1 MGSLLLLFFMFSKFP
16 IWGVCTSI
24 SITISE
30 YVGSLLYTDRET
42 EIQKEGKEEQAEGG
56 RDG

>member
-1 MGSLLLLFFMFSKFP
+1 MGNLLLFFMFSKFP
-16 IWGVCTSI
+16 IWGVCAGI
-24 SITISE
+24 SITINE

-42 EIQKEGKEEQAEGG
+42 EIQKEGKEEQTEGG